1 MTKPRGKAGFYMTDK
16 KNVLDFD
23 MEQLKSVIS
32 DLGEPAYRAKQVWE
46 WVYNGAGC
54 FDEMTNLPRTFRDL
68 LNSRLC
74 IGSMRIAEKLVSD
87 KNETIKYLFALPD
100 GKAVESVLMKY
111 RYGNSACLS
120 TQIGCRMGCRFCAS
134 AKLGIDR
141 NLTAGEMMAQFIA
154 MQKDCGERISRVVLM
169 GIGEPF
175 DNYDEVVR
183 FIRRLNQKDTFGIS
197 YRRMTVST
205 CGLVPEI
212 KRFIN
217 ENIPVNLSISLH
229 APNDEIRRRIM
240 PAAARYSF
248 DKILS
253 ACHIYIHKTGRRVT
267 FEYILISG
275 VNDRDEHAAELAE
288 RISGL
293 LCHVNLIA
301 LNPVEGSDYMRS
313 DRERTEAF
321 KNILEK
327 YHIPVTVRRELGD
340 DISASCGQLRKNSIE
355 SDGMVD

>member
-1 MTKPRGKAGFYMTDK
+1 MTDTI
-16 KNVLDFD
+16 NVLDLNID
-23 MEQLKSVIS
+23 QLKRVIN
-32 DLGEPAYRAKQVWE
+32 DLGEPDYRAKQVWE

-54 FDEMTNLPRTFRDL
+54 FDDMTNLPKSFRSL
-68 LNSRLC
+68 LKSRLY
-74 IGSMRIAEKLVSD
+74 IGDVSIVKKLVSD
-87 KNETIKYLFALPD
+87 RNGTVKYLFALPD
-100 GKAVESVLMKY
+100 GKVIESVLMKY

-134 AKLGIDR
+134 ARLGIDR

-183 FIRRLNQKDTFGIS
+183 FMRRLNQKDTFGIS

-212 KRFIN
+212 NRFSC

-240 PAAARYSF
+240 PVAARYSI

-253 ACHIYIHKTGRRVT
+253 ACNIYIRKTGRRVT
-267 FEYILISG
+267 FEYILIDG
-275 VNDRDEHAAELAE
+275 VNDRDEHAVELSE

-293 LCHVNLIA
+293 LCHVNLIP
-301 LNPVEGSDYMRS
+301 LNAVEGIEYRRS
-313 DRERTEAF
+313 GRERTEAF
-321 KNILEK
+321 KKILER
-327 YHIPVTVRRELGD
+327 YGIPVTVRRELGD
-340 DISASCGQLRKNSIE
+340 DISASCGQLRKKSIE

>member
-1 MTKPRGKAGFYMTDK
+1 MTDK
-16 KNVLDFD
+16 KNALDLD
-23 MEQLKSVIS
+23 IEKLKSVIS

-46 WVYNGAGC
+46 WVYSGAGS
-54 FDEMTNLPRTFRDL
+54 FDEMTNLPKAFRNL
-68 LNSRLC
+68 LNSRLY
-74 IGSMRIAEKLVSD
+74 IGSMRIAERKVSE
-87 KNETIKYLFALPD
+87 KNGTIKYLFALPD

-134 AKLGIDR
+134 SRLGIDR

-154 MQKDCGERISRVVLM
+154 IQKDCGERISRVVLM

-183 FIRRLNQKDTFGIS
+183 FMRRLNQKDTFGIS
-197 YRRMTVST
+197 FRRMTVST

-212 KRFIN
+212 KRFIC
-217 ENIPVNLSISLH
+217 EDIPVNLSISLH
-229 APNDEIRRRIM
+229 APNDEIRRRLM
-240 PAAARYSF
+240 PAASMYSF
-248 DKILS
+248 DEIMS
-253 ACHIYIHKTGRRVT
+253 ACDIYIQKTGRRVT
-267 FEYILISG
+267 FEYILIDG
-275 VNDRDEHAAELAE
+275 VNDRDEHAIELAE
-288 RISGL
+288 RISGM

-313 DRERTEAF
+313 GRERTEVF

-327 YHIPVTVRRELGD
+327 HHIQVTVRRELGN
-340 DISASCGQLRKNSIE
+340 DISASCGQLRKKSIE

>member
-1 MTKPRGKAGFYMTDK
+1 MTDK

-23 MEQLKSVIS
+23 IEQLKSVITG
-32 DLGEPAYRAKQVWE
+32 LGEPAYRAKQVWE
-46 WVYNGAGC
+46 WVYNGVEC
-54 FDEMTNLPRTFRDL
+54 FDEMTNLPKTFRDL
-68 LNSRLC
+68 LSRHLY
-74 IGSMRIAEKLVSD
+74 IGNIRITKKLASD
-87 KNETIKYLFALPD
+87 KNGTVKYLFALRD
-100 GKAVESVLMKY
+100 SKVIESVLMKY
-111 RYGNSACLS
+111 RYGNSVCLS

-154 MQKDCGERISRVVLM
+154 IQKDCGERISRVVLM

-175 DNYDEVVR
+175 DNYEEVLR
-183 FIRRLNQKDTFGIS
+183 FIRRLNQNDTFGIS
-197 YRRMTVST
+197 YRRITVST

-212 KRFIN
+212 KRFIS

-229 APNDEIRRRIM
+229 APNDEIRRLIM
-240 PAAARYSF
+240 PVAARYSF

-253 ACHIYIHKTGRRVT
+253 ACHIYIRETGRRVT

-275 VNDRDEHAAELAE
+275 LNDRDEHAVELAE

-301 LNPVEGSDYMRS
+301 LNTVEDTGYMRS
-313 DRERTEAF
+313 ERERTEAF

-327 YHIPVTVRRELGD
+327 YRIPVTVRRELGD